1 MNLVLDSLRRTKQFM
16 KINKYLHEILLIGQ
30 EYFWSVILV
39 ETLCRQKYDAAG
51 VAAAPGQ
58 CATL

>member
-1 MNLVLDSLRRTKQFM
+1 M

>member
-1 MNLVLDSLRRTKQFM
+1 M
-16 KINKYLHEILLIGQ
+16 KIKKYLHTILHEILLVGQ
-30 EYFWSVILV
+30 DYFWGVFLV